1 MALAAEKRLASE
13 PSVQLERDEEHS
25 KPQKS
30 IFARLD
36 FLGSVLVHVAVVL
49 ILAFIV
55 IQQSDPPQKVAI
67 VSAPIE
73 SDVALTETPLES
85 ESETLEQSE
94 APSEVATPDVS
105 SVSAEVSV
113 PAVDVSVNVEGLV
126 GGESGSSLA
135 DQMKNAM
142 AGMSQTKSMQGAAFF
157 GLQATGN
164 TFIYLVDNSPSMRR
178 DNAFDNA
185 RNEMIRSLMSMKPKQ
200 RFFMIM
206 FGKEMQKLSFPGE
219 PEITSPVY
227 ATPENVK
234 KAVDWLQTTSVQ
246 KDGWPPSDALEV
258 AIEMDPDAI
267 FMLFDG
273 ATRADIPKFLERV
286 NRSNDIISEN
296 VPKVPIHVIHFF
308 EEEHSKD
315 MQRIAKENLG
325 TYRFVPRPNKDT
337 SKNNPKS

>member
-1 MALAAEKRLASE
+1 MALAAEKRAASV
-13 PSVQLERDEEHS
+13 PAVQLEPGSDRS
-25 KPQKS
+25 KAAKS
-30 IFARLD
+30 VFAQID
-36 FLGSVLVHVAVVL
+36 FWGSVLVHIAFVL

-55 IQQSDPPQKVAI
+55 IRQADPPEKVAI
-67 VSAPIE
+67 VSAPLE

-85 ESETLEQSE
+85 ESETLEE
-94 APSEVATPDVS
+94 ASSPAEVTSPDVS

-113 PAVDVSVNVEGLV
+113 PSVDVSVNVEGLV
-126 GGESGSSLA
+126 GNESGSSLA

-142 AGMSQTKSMQGAAFF
+142 AGMAQTKSMQGAAFF

-206 FGKEMQKLSFPGE
+206 FGKEMQRLSFPGE
-219 PEITSPVY
+219 EELTSPVY

-234 KAVDWLQTTSVQ
+234 KAIDWLQTTSVQ
-246 KDGWPPSDALEV
+246 KDGWPPSEALEV

-273 ATRADIPKFLERV
+273 ATRADVPKFLERT
-286 NRSNDIISEN
+286 NRTDDIISEN

-308 EEEHSKD
+308 EEEYAKD

-325 TYRFVPRPNKDT
+325 TYRFIPRPTKD
-337 SKNNPKS
+337 SPKKNP